1 MLKVHFS
8 LLNFTGSMDWDVVWS
23 VVANICA
30 FHHYMEN
37 GLGQRGT
44 LKYICEVIFMN

>member
-1 MLKVHFS
+1 
-8 LLNFTGSMDWDVVWS
+8 MDWDVVWS

-37 GLGQRGT
+37 GLGQRGM
-44 LKYICEVIFMN
+44 LKYICEVIFMIEAVVSASCIISQ